1 VCQCNLS
8 FAVIFIIEQ
17 WFFLF
22 FCFRILF
29 SFCAVLLCEYVI
41 IDKIA
46 VNGMLFYVVILTC
59 MYMYVCLAHIF
70 AVWRLGISD
79 VLWVLANSWTSVNTI
94 SMTQCHLCIF
104 MPLCLNLVSGHHYL
118 SAFEFWNIDPRCQP
132 IADSWYFPSFVAWFF
147 PSLSELF
154 LVAFRY

>member
-1 VCQCNLS
+1 MV
-8 FAVIFIIEQ
+8 FPV
-17 WFFLF
+17 FLF
-22 FCFRILF
+22 PYFIFVLCSFTVRI
-29 SFCAVLLCEYVI
+29 CDNWQNCGEWYVI
-41 IDKIA
+41 LCCHFDC
-46 VNGMLFYVVILTC
+46 C